1 MTRTTLAV
9 LRGSGVTPDVAE
21 RVRLLEVR
29 LQDAWKGKVRLQ
41 YGGVP
46 SASANWTGVRGDP
59 GPTGITHPELSMR
72 PTGREVY
79 LRGVVTGATDP
90 DDIGVRAA
98 GLEALWSVAVPL
110 GFVPWNRH
118 PVPGPCD
125 DVFHVPGPWSGLV
138 ESHWAF
144 GEGERAWSSLCCA
157 AQVDVGRWEGDRV
170 EERTLQ
176 AHLHRVGHPCGPVN
190 GVVGERVL
198 AAVRRTP
205 LAGLP
210 VAQAA
215 SAAVALPD
223 PASPRQDASGR
234 RVGVLDMPGEDVS
247 ATGHGGARVAK
258 TPRGYVV
265 EVDGPGRVV
274 IDFGG
279 YAVGRR

>member
-1 MTRTTLAV
+1 MRTSLVA
-9 LRGSGVTPDVAE
+9 LRGSVVTPDVAE

-29 LQDAWKGKVRLQ
+29 LQDAWKGRVRLQ

-46 SASANWTGVRGDP
+46 SADASWDGVRRDP
-59 GPTGITHPELSMR
+59 GPTGIALPELSMR

-79 LRGVVTGATDP
+79 LRAAVAGSDDFGA
-90 DDIGVRAA
+90 RAA
-98 GLEALWSVAVPL
+98 GVEALWSVAVPL

-125 DVFHVPGPWSGLV
+125 DVFHVPGPWAGLV
-138 ESHWAF
+138 EAHWAF
-144 GEGERAWSSLCCA
+144 GEGEKAWASLCCA
-157 AQVDVGRWEGDRV
+157 AQLDVGRWVGDRV

-176 AHLHRVGHPCGPVN
+176 AHLHRVGHPCGPVD

-198 AAVRRTP
+198 AALRRTP
-205 LAGLP
+205 LSGLP

-215 SAAVALPD
+215 SAAEALPD
-223 PASPRQDASGR
+223 PQVQSPSGSTGR
-234 RVGVLDMPGEDVS
+234 RTGVLDVPGDDVS

-258 TPRGYVV
+258 TPRGYTV

-274 IDFGG
+274 VDFGG
-279 YAVGRR
+279 YSIRR